1 MNGKVWLSAYPQGV
15 PAQADVHRY
24 RSLTAMMKAGCERYA
39 DHAAFTNLG
48 ASLSYAEL
56 DRQSRCFAAYLQKG
70 LKLDKG
76 ELLAIMLPNILQYP
90 VVFFGALRAGLVVV
104 NVNPLYTP
112 RELKQQLAD
121 SGARTIVVLENFAH
135 KLAGLIGLTPLTYV
149 ITTGLGDPLPAPR
162 RLLVNFAVKHI
173 KRMVP
178 PWAIDGAVGLRE
190 ALDEGE
196 HCPFDEPD
204 LGPEDLALLQ
214 YTGGTTG
221 MPKAAMLTHG
231 NMVANV
237 MQVVAWTGPALR
249 EGVETVV
256 TPLPLY
262 HIFSLTANLLT
273 FLCIGGRGLLVTDP
287 RDIPGLIA
295 LLKKE
300 RVTAMTGV
308 NTLFNALLEA
318 PGFAGVDFGSLKVVV
333 GGGDSIQESVAR
345 RWKRVT
351 GTAIIEGY
359 GLTEASPVVC
369 ANRFDVPEYT
379 GMLGL
384 PLPSTEV
391 SIRDDRGNEVPI
403 GQVGEI
409 CVKGPQVMK
418 GYWNRPEETAKALRP
433 DGWLYTGDEGHM
445 CADGF
450 IKFHDRTTDIIVVSG
465 FKVFPSEVEDV
476 ARMHPGVK
484 EAAATSVGDER
495 SGQAV
500 RLVIVKR
507 DPELTREQVM
517 AHCRENLAGY
527 KVPKV
532 VEFRDKLPKGPIGK
546 VVRRELH

>member
-1 MNGKVWLSAYPQGV
+1 MSGKVWLKAYPSGV
-15 PAQADVHRY
+15 PAQVDVRRH
-24 RSLTAMMKAGCERYA
+24 RSLTAMMKASCVRYA
-39 DHAAFTNLG
+39 EHAAFTSMG
-48 ASLSYAEL
+48 ATLSYADL
-56 DRQSRCFAAYLQKG
+56 DRESRWFATYLQKG
-70 LKLDKG
+70 LKLAKG
-76 ELLAIMLPNILQYP
+76 ELLAIMLPNVLQYP

-112 RELKQQLAD
+112 RELKQQLGD
-121 SGARTIVVLENFAH
+121 CGARTIVVLENFAH
-135 KLAGLIGLTPLTYV
+135 KLGGLIGSTSLTFV
-149 ITTGLGDPLPAPR
+149 ITTALGDLLPAPR
-162 RLLVNFAVKHI
+162 RLLVNFAVKYI

-178 PWAIDGAVGLRE
+178 PWTIAGAVALRD

-196 HCPFDEPD
+196 HYRLDEVD

-221 MPKAAMLTHG
+221 VPKGAMLTHG
-231 NMVANV
+231 NVVANV
-237 MQVVAWTGPALR
+237 MQIVAWTAPTLR
-249 EGVETVV
+249 EGIETVV

-273 FLCIGGRGLLVTDP
+273 FMCIGGRGLLVTDP
-287 RDIPGLIA
+287 RDMPGLIA

-300 RVTAMTGV
+300 KFTAITGV
-308 NTLFNALLEA
+308 NTLFNALLDA
-318 PGFAGVDFGSLKVVV
+318 PGFASVDFASLKVVV
-333 GGGDSIQESVAR
+333 GGGDSIRESVAR

-379 GMLGL
+379 GMLGV
-384 PLPSTEV
+384 PLPSTDV
-391 SIRDDRGNEVPI
+391 SIRDDRGHEVPI
-403 GQVGEI
+403 GDVGEI
-409 CVKGPQVMK
+409 CVRGPQVMK

-445 CADGF
+445 RPDGF
-450 IKFHDRTTDIIVVSG
+450 IKFRDRKTDIIVVSG

-476 ARMHPGVK
+476 AMMHPGVK

-507 DPELTREQVM
+507 DPGLTREQVL
-517 AHCRENLAGY
+517 AHCRESLTGY
-527 KVPKV
+527 KLPKV
-532 VEFRDKLPKGPIGK
+532 VEFRDMLPKGPIGK